1 MFAEKPNLV
10 CYEDVISKNNLQ
22 KGFRQAKRKNYF
34 PGVDEVDCRNIQ
46 DIDFYVEH
54 LRMRLEDKTYC
65 VKPIKHQTI
74 DSFDG
79 KKKIDF
85 EVCCFSDRVIEY
97 CIKNKLQENIKFS
110 SYACGYTGKGGT
122 KKFYKILDM
131 FRESDIE
138 YFASYDIKDFFKN
151 IRKDV
156 LLLELEEF
164 LDKDTLSL
172 LERLVFRDQIL
183 NLPLGHVLSPFLS
196 NVYLKSIDECLSK
209 YAVVRFADNYYFAIK
224 NKEEADNIQF
234 ELEQMLERKYL
245 NLNHIKNKI
254 YHKTDILIIT

>member
-34 PGVDEVDCRNIQ
+34 PGADGVDCRKIQ
-46 DIDFYVEH
+46 DIVFYMDH
-54 LRMRLEDKTYC
+54 LRTCLENKTYC
-65 VKPIKHQTI
+65 VKPVKHQTT

-97 CIKNKLQENIKFS
+97 CIKNKLQENIVFS
-110 SYACGYTGKGGT
+110 PYTCGYIGKGGT
-122 KKFYKILDM
+122 KKFYKIIDM

-138 YFASYDIKDFFKN
+138 YFASFDIKDFFKN
-151 IRKDV
+151 IRKSV

-172 LERLVFRDQIL
+172 LDRLVFRDQKL

-196 NVYLKSIDECLSK
+196 NVYLKSTDEYLRN
-209 YAVVRFADNYYFAIK
+209 YTVVRFADNYVFAIK
-224 NKEEADNIQF
+224 NKKEADTIQF
-234 ELEQMLERKYL
+234 ELDQLLERKYL
-245 NLNHIKNKI
+245 NLNHTKNKI
-254 YHKTDILIIT
+254 YHKSDILNIT